1 MKIPDEKKYL
11 TFFSIGKKYKQTS
24 SLLLLATVGLKFSS
38 SNFSPTFTAILGALA
53 IQSSIISG
61 YDLV

>member
-1 MKIPDEKKYL
+1 MKKINMFIYWE
-11 TFFSIGKKYKQTS
+11 TYKQTS
-24 SLLLLATVGLKFSS
+24 SSLLLATVGLEFSS
-38 SNFSPTFTAILGALA
+38 SNLLTTFAAILGVLA